1 MEIGR
6 RFGNQVGDPLRFQR
20 PDIRGTTAPA
30 GFRVRGMNP
39 TGVWSGAILAY
50 VDGRKAGAF
59 DQDPFFVSAPVRKRV
74 WLEFFLAGRN
84 NASEDVS
91 RYLRTLPGDRFRLT
105 WGRNGT
111 GQASFRVYHTASL
124 TAAPDV
130 LLASF
135 GNAQRDAGTTTTAAT
150 WAYVTPVLRT
160 DKAHR
165 FQIRPVDAA
174 GNERTSCAI
183 LTGTLAPWPMP
194 PTGVRVHAY
203 NRTTGLV
210 TVKWS
215 HASGYVLTSVY
226 RVYRNTGQDSRVRYG
241 TAVSSAATAFPT
253 TGSPPKVYATFTLP
267 ATGAAAVGTWLVGV
281 RHRKHGIEED
291 NFSALAK
298 FVLGAD
304 GSYAGS
310 GYPNAPSYL
319 SARPTAGGRIVVAIK
334 HDAAGEAAR
343 ALRFRVYR
351 SPAGVSTIAY
361 GTAIGT
367 ITRFGERFFEG
378 TFHAGPLTHGGLFRF
393 GVRAEATAGVR
404 EVNTAYATAVAD
416 SAPPGSCATAQA
428 IAKVVG

>member
-6 RFGNQVGDPLRFQR
+6 RFGNQVGDALRYQS

-30 GFRVRGMNP
+30 GFRVKSLNP
-39 TGVWSGAILAY
+39 TGVWSGTILAY

-84 NASEDVS
+84 NASEDVT

-105 WGRNGT
+105 WGRAGT
-111 GQASFRVYHTASL
+111 GQASYRVYHTASI
-124 TAAPDV
+124 TAAPDT

-135 GNAQRDAGTTTTAAT
+135 DNANRVDGTTTTAAT
-150 WAYVTPVLRT
+150 WAYTTPVLRT
-160 DKAHR
+160 DKGHR
-165 FQIRPVDAA
+165 FQIRPVDSA
-174 GNERTSCAI
+174 GNERTGCAV
-183 LTGTLAPWPMP
+183 LTGALTPWPNP
-194 PTGVRVHAY
+194 PTGVQIHAY

-215 HASGYVLTSVY
+215 HASGYVSTSVY
-226 RVYRNTGQDSRVRYG
+226 RVFRNTGSDSRVRYG
-241 TAVSSAATAFPT
+241 TAVSSAATPFPT
-253 TGSPPKVYATFTLP
+253 AGSPPKPYATFTLP
-267 ATGAAAVGTWLVGV
+267 ATGAAAAGTWLVGV
-281 RHRKHGIEED
+281 RHRKWGIEED
-291 NFSALAK
+291 NFSALAR
-298 FVLGAD
+298 FVLGTD
-304 GSYAGS
+304 GSYAGA

-319 SARPTAGGRIVVAIK
+319 AARATAGGRIVVAIK
-334 HDAAGEAAR
+334 HDAAGEPATT
-343 ALRFRVYR
+343 LRFRVYR

-367 ITRFGERFFEG
+367 ITRVGDRFFEG
-378 TFHAGPLTHGGLFRF
+378 THHAGPLTHGGLFRF
-393 GVRAEATAGVR
+393 AVRAEATGGVR
-404 EVNTAYATAVAD
+404 EVNTTFATAVAD